1 MAKVL
6 EFQLSISPS
15 TEHSGL
21 ISFRI
26 VCVESSSCKLWNVVR
41 IWVDDTL
48 CTENLLSKDLK
59 AGMIRGLG
67 VKVFV
72 FESIR
77 KVLSKVIL

>member
-26 VCVESSSCKLWNVVR
+26 VCVESSSCKLSNVVR

-48 CTENLLSKDLK
+48 CIENLLSKDLK

-67 VKVFV
+67 VKVL
-72 FESIR
+72 SLG
-77 KVLSKVIL
+77 VLGKC